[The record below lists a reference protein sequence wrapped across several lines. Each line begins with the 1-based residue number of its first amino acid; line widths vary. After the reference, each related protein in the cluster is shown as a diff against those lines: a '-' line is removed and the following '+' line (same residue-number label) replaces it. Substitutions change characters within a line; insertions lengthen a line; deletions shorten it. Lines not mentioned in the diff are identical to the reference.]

1 MPCGKSSAVQ
11 RYPMRWASRLLP
23 HKEHCNVSISSSVHR
38 CVDFSGCVRRFFRS
52 AYRRGECQRSASCS
66 AGVRNALHLSQS
78 MRLAQVHAACWGL
91 WMRQRICC
99 LLACCT
105 VGTRGKR
112 CGCGAKRIGKLGPTL
127 RNASRH
133 LRLRRAPRADMRCH
147 QGLPACSV
155 LKEGRL
161 DVELRHPQQLAQ
173 GRQNAAQQ
181 RQPDTVLTRAVA
193 NSAAPVR

>member
-1 MPCGKSSAVQ
+1 
-11 RYPMRWASRLLP
+11 MRWASRLLP
-23 HKEHCNVSISSSVHR
+23 HKKHCNASVSSSVHR
-38 CVDFSGCVRRFFRS
+38 CVLFSGCVRRFFRS
-52 AYRRGECQRSASCS
+52 AYRRGECQRSGSCS
-66 AGVRNALHLSQS
+66 AGIRNALHLSQS

-99 LLACCT
+99 LFACRT

-112 CGCGAKRIGKLGPTL
+112 CGCGAKRIGQPGPTL

-161 DVELRHPQQLAQ
+161 DDLTMTTRWA
-173 GRQNAAQQ
+173 
-181 RQPDTVLTRAVA
+181 LTRV
-193 NSAAPVR
+193 N